1 MIRLTKRRG
10 VPIFIVNG
18 RVSASSCRGYH
29 ALRFFFRPVINCI
42 DLVLVQGEADRKR
55 LVSVGADELRLR
67 VMGSV
72 KYDVAEAD
80 STGQERARHV
90 LRTCGFGDDDPVVVG
105 GSTWPGEEEALLGAL
120 KALRADHPE
129 IRLVL
134 VPRHAERREEVVA
147 ELQVSGFRFV
157 KWTDLDD
164 GESPCEPVDVL
175 LVDTTGELKHFYALA
190 TAIFVGKSLTNH
202 GGQNI
207 IEPAL
212 FGKPVVVG
220 PNMENFPVVMQDF
233 LQAKAIVQ
241 VNDPGEL
248 CTALGEFL
256 ADAERRE
263 AYGGRAAELVR
274 SKRGVV
280 RESVRA
286 IFGEI
291 ARSA

>member
-1 MIRLTKRRG
+1 
-10 VPIFIVNG
+10 
-18 RVSASSCRGYH
+18 
-29 ALRFFFRPVINCI
+29 
-42 DLVLVQGEADRKR
+42 
-55 LVSVGADELRLR
+55 
-67 VMGSV
+67 
-72 KYDVAEAD
+72 
-80 STGQERARHV
+80 
-90 LRTCGFGDDDPVVVG
+90 VG

-286 IFGEI
+286 ILGEI
-291 ARSA
+291 ARSV